1 MQAIPI
7 AQSTADTP
15 ERRAFYERIGRQ
27 NLTPLWLSLA
37 DLVTPEPRS
46 QCQPAS
52 WHFSDIRS
60 AMLEAG
66 TLITAKE
73 AERRVLVLEN
83 PGLRGQSKITTD
95 LYAGVQLVLPGEVA
109 PAHRHT
115 QSALRFVLEG
125 AGAYTAVN
133 GERTVMN
140 EGDFIITPPWA
151 WHDHGNQSDKPIFWL
166 DGLDIPVVQFLDAS
180 FAEHLDRDEQ
190 PIFRPVGD
198 SDARY
203 GANLL
208 PIDHKPGGGSS
219 PVFNYPYARTRE
231 ALERLRRANAWDP
244 CHGLKMRY
252 TNPITGN
259 HAMATM
265 GTFVQLLPKGFS
277 TSSYR
282 STDATVF
289 AAIEGCGRTH
299 IGDDF
304 IVDWKKRDLFVVPS
318 WQKVRH
324 EAVEDSVLFSFSD
337 RPIQEALHL
346 FREDRGNV

>member
-1 MQAIPI
+1 MHAAPI
-7 AQSTADTP
+7 AQPPVDTA
-15 ERRAFYERIGRQ
+15 ERRAFYEKIGRQ

-37 DLVTPEPRS
+37 ELVTPEPRS
-46 QCQPAS
+46 LCQPAG
-52 WHFSDIRS
+52 WRFADIRA

-125 AGAYTAVN
+125 GGAYTAVN
-133 GERTVMN
+133 GERTIMN

-180 FAEHLDRDEQ
+180 FAEHLDQDEQ
-190 PIFRPVGD
+190 PIYRPVGD

-208 PIDHKPGGGSS
+208 PVDHKPGGGSS
-219 PVFNYPYARTRE
+219 PVFNYPYERTRD
-231 ALERLRRANAWDP
+231 ALERLRRAEGWDP

-259 HAMATM
+259 HAMATI
-265 GTFVQLLPKGFS
+265 GTCVQLLPKGFA
-277 TSSYR
+277 TAAYR

-289 AAIEGCGRTH
+289 APIEGRGRTH
-299 IGDDF
+299 IGDSF
-304 IVDWKKRDLFVVPS
+304 VVEWEKRDLFVVPS
-318 WQKVRH
+318 WHRVRH
-324 EAVEDSVLFSFSD
+324 EAAEDSVLFSFSD